1 MNNQQLTQLF
11 TDVKS
16 GKVEIDQFKAAIEIH
31 TQAEVAELK
40 LHALLW
46 KQSYKNANKMAKSY
60 MAEFQSRGL
69 MYTPPLVKFEPVKT
83 QRMYNYQPKPKK
95 D

>member
-1 MNNQQLTQLF
+1 MDNQQMSQLYM
-11 TDVKS
+11 DVQAN
-16 GKVEIDQFKAAIEIH
+16 KVEIGEFKAAIEIH
-31 TQAEVAELK
+31 VQAEIAEQK
-40 LHALLW
+40 LSALQW
-46 KQSYKNANKMAKSY
+46 KQRYENANKMAKSY

-69 MYTPPLVKFEPVKT
+69 MYAPPLVKFEPVKT